1 MRQNKLERNLVF
13 NVMRKAE
20 QLAAQR
26 GFVPSVIDSG
36 SVMTLNVWNQGTLV
50 LSSELQKDG
59 ACFSRLYDANGVIV
73 RTLTGG
79 PDSAVDLLGW
89 AYTA

>member
-20 QLAAQR
+20 RLATQR
-26 GFVPSVIDSG
+26 GFIASVTDNG
-36 SVMTLNVWNQGTLV
+36 SSMLLHVWNRGSLV

-59 ACFSRLYDANGVIV
+59 SCFSRMHDGDTIT